1 MHLVS
6 MSKVITLQVCGIV
19 LDELYHNA
27 IKSSVDQISTDK
39 IAKKCEVAV
48 KTVLAFRNILIN
60 RKLLIV
66 TGKGRGTKTEWN
78 KVYSAMNPEM
88 AKSIYK
94 EYLGDEKKTLKL
106 KVKVKVSK
114 PKTELTL
121 DAVLKYLSTHNY
133 TGTLTRKVNEY
144 TTEYIDIS
152 MYK

>member
-1 MHLVS
+1 

-27 IKSSVDQISTDK
+27 IKSPVDQISTEK

-48 KTVLAFRNILIN
+48 KTILAFRNILIN

-78 KVYSAMNPEM
+78 KLYSAMNPHM
-88 AKSIYK
+88 AGSIYK
-94 EYLGDEKKTLKL
+94 EYLGNEKKTLKL
-106 KVKVKVSK
+106 KVNSK
-114 PKTELTL
+114 PKAELTL
-121 DAVLKYLSTHNY
+121 ESVLKYLSTHNY

-144 TTEYIDIS
+144 TTESIDIS

>member
-1 MHLVS
+1 

-27 IKSSVDQISTDK
+27 CKSSVDQVSTEK
-39 IAKKCEVAV
+39 IAKKCEVAI
-48 KTVLAFRNILIN
+48 KTILAFRNILIN

-78 KVYSAMNPEM
+78 KSYSAMNPEM

-94 EYLGDEKKTLKL
+94 EYLGEEKKTLKL
-106 KVKVKVSK
+106 KVKTSK
-114 PKTELTL
+114 PKIEITL
-121 DAVLKYLSTHNY
+121 DTVLKYLSTHNY

-144 TTEYIDIS
+144 TTESIDIG

>member
-1 MHLVS
+1 
-6 MSKVITLQVCGIV
+6 MSKVITLQMSGIV

-48 KTVLAFRNILIN
+48 KTVLAFRNILIS

-78 KVYSAMNPEM
+78 KSYSAMNPEM

-94 EYLGDEKKTLKL
+94 EYLGEERKTLKF
-106 KVKVKVSK
+106 KVKTPK
-114 PKTELTL
+114 PKAELTL
-121 DAVLKYLSTHNY
+121 ESVLKYLSTHNY

-144 TTEYIDIS
+144 ITEHVDIG

>member
-1 MHLVS
+1 
-6 MSKVITLQVCGIV
+6 MSKVITLQICGIV

-27 IKSSVDQISTDK
+27 TKSSVDQISTEK

-48 KTVLAFRNILIN
+48 KTVLAFRNILIS
-60 RKLLIV
+60 RKCLIV
-66 TGKGRGTKTEWN
+66 TGAGRGTKTEWN
-78 KVYSAMNPEM
+78 KLYSAMNPEM

-106 KVKVKVSK
+106 KVKVSK

-121 DAVLKYLSTHNY
+121 ESVLKYLSTHNY

-144 TTEYIDIS
+144 TTECIDIS

>member
-1 MHLVS
+1 

-78 KVYSAMNPEM
+78 NSYSALNPVM

-94 EYLGDEKKTLKL
+94 EYLGEEKKTLKL
-106 KVKVKVSK
+106 KVKTSK
-114 PKTELTL
+114 PKVELTI
-121 DAVLKYLSTHNY
+121 DTILKYLSTHNY

-144 TTEYIDIS
+144 TTECIDIG

>member
-1 MHLVS
+1 
-6 MSKVITLQVCGIV
+6 MSKVITLQMCGIV

-27 IKSSVDQISTDK
+27 IKYPMDQISTDK

-48 KTVLAFRNILIN
+48 KTVLAFRNILIS

-78 KVYSAMNPEM
+78 KSYSAMNPEM
-88 AKSIYK
+88 AKSIYR
-94 EYLGDEKKTLKL
+94 EYIGEERKTLKL
-106 KVKVKVSK
+106 KVKTPK
-114 PKTELTL
+114 PKMELTL
-121 DAVLKYLSTHNY
+121 DAVLKYLFTHNY

-144 TTEYIDIS
+144 TTESIDLS

>member
-1 MHLVS
+1 

-27 IKSSVDQISTDK
+27 CKSSVDQVSTEK
-39 IAKKCEVAV
+39 IAKKCEVAI
-48 KTVLAFRNILIN
+48 KTILAFRNILIS

-78 KVYSAMNPEM
+78 KSYSAMNPEM

-94 EYLGDEKKTLKL
+94 EYIGEERKTLQL
-106 KVKVKVSK
+106 KVKASK
-114 PKTELTL
+114 PKVEITL
-121 DAVLKYLSTHNY
+121 DIILKYLSTHNY

-144 TTEYIDIS
+144 TTECIDIS

>member
-6 MSKVITLQVCGIV
+6 MSKVITLQICGIV

-27 IKSSVDQISTDK
+27 IKPSVDQISTEK
-39 IAKKCEVAV
+39 IAKKCEVAI
-48 KTVLAFRNILIN
+48 KTVLAFRNILIS

-78 KVYSAMNPEM
+78 KSYSAMNPAM

-94 EYLGDEKKTLKL
+94 EYIGEERKTLKL
-106 KVKVKVSK
+106 KVKTSK
-114 PKTELTL
+114 SKAELTL
-121 DAVLKYLSTHNY
+121 DTVLKYLSTHNY

-144 TTEYIDIS
+144 TTECIDIS

>member
-1 MHLVS
+1 

-39 IAKKCEVAV
+39 IAKKCEVTV
-48 KTVLAFRNILIN
+48 KIVLAFRNILIS

-78 KVYSAMNPEM
+78 KLYSAMNPEM

-94 EYLGDEKKTLKL
+94 EYLGEERKTLKL
-106 KVKVKVSK
+106 KVKTSK
-114 PKTELTL
+114 PKAELTL

-133 TGTLTRKVNEY
+133 TGTLIRKVNEY
-144 TTEYIDIS
+144 TTEHIDIG

>member
-1 MHLVS
+1 
-6 MSKVITLQVCGIV
+6 MSKVISLQVCGIV

-27 IKSSVDQISTDK
+27 CKSSVDQVSTEK

-48 KTVLAFRNILIN
+48 KTILAFRNILIS

-66 TGKGRGTKTEWN
+66 TGKGRGTRTEWN
-78 KVYSAMNPEM
+78 KSYSAMNPEM

-94 EYLGDEKKTLKL
+94 EYIGEERKTLQL
-106 KVKVKVSK
+106 KVKASK
-114 PKTELTL
+114 PKAELTL
-121 DAVLKYLSTHNY
+121 ESVLKYLSAHNY

-144 TTEYIDIS
+144 TTECIDIS

>member
-1 MHLVS
+1 
-6 MSKVITLQVCGIV
+6 MSKIITLQICGIV

-27 IKSSVDQISTDK
+27 TKSSVDQISTEL
-39 IAKKCEVAV
+39 IAKRCEVSI

-78 KVYSAMNPEM
+78 KSYSAMNPEM

-94 EYLGDEKKTLKL
+94 EYIGEERKTLKL
-106 KVKVKVSK
+106 KVKASK
-114 PKTELTL
+114 PKVEITL
-121 DAVLKYLSTHNY
+121 DTVLKYLSTHNY

-144 TTEYIDIS
+144 TTECIDIG

>member
-1 MHLVS
+1 
-6 MSKVITLQVCGIV
+6 MSKVITLQTSGIV
-19 LDELYHNA
+19 LDELYQNA
-27 IKSSVDQISTDK
+27 IKYPMDQISTEK

-78 KVYSAMNPEM
+78 KLYSAMNPAM

-94 EYLGDEKKTLKL
+94 EYIGGEKKTLKL
-106 KVKVKVSK
+106 KVKISK

-121 DAVLKYLSTHNY
+121 DVVLKYLSTHNY

-144 TTEYIDIS
+144 TIECIDLS

>member
-1 MHLVS
+1 

-27 IKSSVDQISTDK
+27 TKSSVDQISTEL
-39 IAKKCEVAV
+39 IAKRCEVSI
-48 KTVLAFRNILIN
+48 KTVLAFRNILIS

-78 KVYSAMNPEM
+78 KLYSAMNPEM

-94 EYLGDEKKTLKL
+94 EYLGEERKTLQL
-106 KVKVKVSK
+106 KVKTSK
-114 PKTELTL
+114 PKAELTL
-121 DAVLKYLSTHNY
+121 ESVLKYLSTHNY

-144 TTEYIDIS
+144 TTECIDIS

>member
-1 MHLVS
+1 

-60 RKLLIV
+60 RKCLIV
-66 TGKGRGTKTEWN
+66 TGAGRGTKTEWN
-78 KVYSAMNPEM
+78 KSYSAMNPEM

-94 EYLGDEKKTLKL
+94 EYIGEERKTLQL
-106 KVKVKVSK
+106 KVKVSK

-121 DAVLKYLSTHNY
+121 ELVLKYLSTHNY

-144 TTEYIDIS
+144 TTECIDIS

>member
-1 MHLVS
+1 

-27 IKSSVDQISTDK
+27 CKSSVDQVSTEK
-39 IAKKCEVAV
+39 IAKKCEVAI
-48 KTVLAFRNILIN
+48 KTILAFRNILIS

-78 KVYSAMNPEM
+78 KSYSAMNPEM

-94 EYLGDEKKTLKL
+94 EYIGEERKTLKL
-106 KVKVKVSK
+106 KVKTSK
-114 PKTELTL
+114 PKVELTL
-121 DAVLKYLSTHNY
+121 ESVLKYLSTHNY

-144 TTEYIDIS
+144 TTECIDIS